1 MSDPRAAAETVP
13 AGPLVERLQ
22 ESLVRLGG
30 RSGLFKGMV
39 TVTMPRAGLHD
50 GVRSA
55 KEAGFD
61 LLSDVLGIDWLTF
74 PRHAGPRFSVVYNL
88 YAIAPGERVFL
99 RVDVEDGEAVP
110 TVTDLWPGANFLE
123 REVYDLFG
131 IVFTGH
137 PNLRKLVTPED
148 LEGHALR
155 KDFPLGETPTLFNDG
170 RFLDPAA
177 FRAGMIGKSR
187 GLTGW
192 VGGARKGVISE
203 QVEPPRVAPPE
214 RARPEAPSGATAAAP
229 SGAPPSAPTSASPSV
244 PAVTPPGDRE
254 PST

>member
-1 MSDPRAAAETVP
+1 MSDVIETPALVP
-13 AGPLVERLQ
+13 AGPLVTEVQ
-22 ESLVRLGG
+22 EALIARGG
-30 RSGLFKGMV
+30 VPGIFKGMV
-39 TVTMPRAGLHD
+39 TVTVGRPGTHEA
-50 GVRSA
+50 VRVA

-74 PRHAGPRFSVVYNL
+74 PRHSGPRFSVVYNL
-88 YAIAPGERVFL
+88 YAIRPNERIFL
-99 RVDVEDGEAVP
+99 RVDLDDGETLP
-110 TVTDLWPGANFLE
+110 TITDLWPGANFLE
-123 REVYDLFG
+123 REVFDMFG
-131 IVFTGH
+131 VVFTGH

-177 FRAGMIGKSR
+177 FRAGLVGKSR

-192 VGGARKGVISE
+192 VGGARKGVVSE
-203 QVEPPRVAPPE
+203 QVEKQVETRTTKRAEEQAETSGTAPAEPK
-214 RARPEAPSGATAAAP
+214 RK
-229 SGAPPSAPTSASPSV
+229 
-244 PAVTPPGDRE
+244 